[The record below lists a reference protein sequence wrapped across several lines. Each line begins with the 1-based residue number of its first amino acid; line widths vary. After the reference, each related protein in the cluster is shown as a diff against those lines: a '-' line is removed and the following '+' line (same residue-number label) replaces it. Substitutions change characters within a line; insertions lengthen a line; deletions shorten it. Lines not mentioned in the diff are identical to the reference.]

1 MVETLRQVQRPV
13 IAIMLTCLLAYLAL
27 RGNDAAITA
36 AITAFGL
43 LVGHLF
49 GERAALKQP
58 GIDMEDDRSTTTRN
72 TTHTETFSSIREGTD
87 ADSALP
93 PPVDPLSMPLR

>member
-1 MVETLRQVQRPV
+1 MIELLRDIQRPFIAV
-13 IAIMLTCLLAYLAL
+13 ILTCLLAYLAL

-58 GIDMEDDRSTTTRN
+58 GMDPEDHRTTTAR
-72 TTHTETFSSIREGTD
+72 TTRTETSSMTHATEDPDAEPSPTD
-87 ADSALP
+87 
-93 PPVDPLSMPLR
+93 PVPVPLR